1 MSSTRGWPAHPSD
14 ARRRDRALDSGT
26 EVYVLPGHAVRR
38 WRGRV
43 VSDSPHSGLCVVQP
57 CEPGVGW
64 SESPVTVRRGLVKA
78 AVTWRFE
85 SPSALDARLPV
96 EFGRVGR

>member
-1 MSSTRGWPAHPSD
+1 MSSTKGWPAHPSD

-38 WRGRV
+38 WRGKV

-64 SESPVTVRRGLVKA
+64 SESPVTVRRGLVKR
-78 AVTWRFE
+78 VHVRLVE
-85 SPSALDARLPV
+85 PCSIDARLPV
-96 EFGRVGR
+96 EFGTVER

>member
-1 MSSTRGWPAHPSD
+1 MSSTKGWPAHPSD

-57 CEPGVGW
+57 IEPGVGW

-78 AVTWRFE
+78 VRLE
-85 SPSALDARLPV
+85 LVDVGALDARLPV
-96 EFGRVGR
+96 EFGTVER